1 MCIHNC
7 AVKSRQRENGL
18 EVLVS
23 SQIKMHDSPMKF
35 KLDEKMT
42 KGSCKSNEVS
52 ALEIIADMADN
63 QYVSVKGKAASMLPI
78 QEVII
83 KSSG

>member
-1 MCIHNC
+1 
-7 AVKSRQRENGL
+7 
-18 EVLVS
+18 
-23 SQIKMHDSPMKF
+23 MKF